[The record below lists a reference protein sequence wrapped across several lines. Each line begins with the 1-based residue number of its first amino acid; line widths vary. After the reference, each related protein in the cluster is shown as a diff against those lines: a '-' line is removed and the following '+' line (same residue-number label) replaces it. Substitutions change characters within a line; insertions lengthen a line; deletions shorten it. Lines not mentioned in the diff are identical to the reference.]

1 MFAGFHANTSQL
13 SCRKWTSVFLF
24 GGEAGANDRRLEFV
38 EEAEIGFLGFFN
50 QVHGGTCRCF
60 ICWDCEVIP

>member
-1 MFAGFHANTSQL
+1 MDNRA
-13 SCRKWTSVFLF
+13 FLF